1 MNKITFDNCLS
12 SSSSQLIK
20 KRVNSEELNSISKKK
35 IKQSIDVTTHWK
47 KIQSIYKTNAAK
59 VFECKSKNDCKINSI
74 ELFIIN
80 KTKLFCILRFNYY

>member
-20 KRVNSEELNSISKKK
+20 KRVNSEESNSISKKK
-35 IKQSIDVTTHWK
+35 IKQSIDVTIYWK
-47 KIQSIYKTNAAK
+47 KIQSIYKTNTTK

-74 ELFIIN
+74 
-80 KTKLFCILRFNYY
+80 